1 MSLSSSQ
8 VNSAPRLPSHRTFT
22 IGMRERLSCLV
33 WRSMISTGFSTKCS
47 VSFIWRSSRGI
58 IKSCSARHFRR
69 FDTPKVGWT
78 LLSSSGSSSL

>member
-22 IGMRERLSCLV
+22 IGMRERLICLV

-47 VSFIWRSSRGI
+47 VSF
-58 IKSCSARHFRR
+58 
-69 FDTPKVGWT
+69 T
-78 LLSSSGSSSL
+78 